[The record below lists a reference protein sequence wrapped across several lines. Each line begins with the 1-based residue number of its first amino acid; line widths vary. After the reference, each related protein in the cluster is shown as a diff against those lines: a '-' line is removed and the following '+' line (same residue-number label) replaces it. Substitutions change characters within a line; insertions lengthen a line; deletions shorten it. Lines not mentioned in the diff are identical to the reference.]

1 MNARLLFLISTLSVA
16 ILGRAE
22 DAPNAEQVQRLVRD
36 FAFAF
41 NPDLNTNTV
50 FKIRKL
56 PVDGLWESMRLQV
69 FDVAYTL
76 KDVEWFN
83 GFVGVYHDG
92 KITSL
97 APSVGGYGLM
107 SGLMSDGDFY
117 YTYSW
122 GSGIHRSHVAKLRV
136 VDGKLKSW
144 DSGGFEGED
153 FFVTE
158 DAKGKVR
165 VLSGEFKEFNRW
177 EAAKDIGSVGMT
189 NTPQLQ
195 IIGLK
200 GEVIAPT
207 FPYRPEKSQQDGAAN
222 GSQPIR
228 AETNRTSS
236 AAGSRR

>member
-1 MNARLLFLISTLSVA
+1 MNAWFLPVICALTLP
-16 ILGRAE
+16 LCGRAE
-22 DAPNAEQVQRLVRD
+22 DAPRAEQIERLVRD
-36 FAFAF
+36 FAFDF
-41 NPDLNTNTV
+41 NPNLNTNTD

-56 PVDGLWESMRLQV
+56 EVARLWEDLKVQV
-69 FDVAYTL
+69 FDIEYL
-76 KDVEWFN
+76 SRGQWFN
-83 GFVGVYHDG
+83 GFVGIYHDE
-92 KITSL
+92 KISSL
-97 APSVGGYGLM
+97 APTVGGYGLM
-107 SGLMSDGDFY
+107 SGLMNNGDFY

-144 DSGGFEGED
+144 DSGGFEGQD
-153 FFVTE
+153 LFVTG
-158 DAKGKVR
+158 DSKGKVR

-177 EAAKDIGSVGMT
+177 DAAKDIGFVGMT

-195 IIGLK
+195 IIGPT

-207 FPYRPEKSQQDGAAN
+207 FPYRIEKSQPDGAAN

-228 AETNRTSS
+228 SETNRTSS